1 MRVDWWRVTLVSFV
15 GALLVVP
22 ATLAAVTVL

>member
-15 GALLVVP
+15 GALVVGP
-22 ATLAAVTVL
+22 ASLALAVAL